1 MKVILKK
8 LLLVLKMPFLLM
20 RSCDVALSSQI
31 GRRVSLKNS
40 LIGQFV
46 HIGTDCIINNAEIG
60 PYSSIA
66 PHVQVGGLEH
76 PYWEYSTSV
85 FLSEKSIRNR
95 TIIGHDVWIGA
106 SSIIKSG
113 VKLGDGCVVGANSF
127 VNKDVPPYAIVVG
140 SPARIL
146 KYRFSDTII
155 KELEDS
161 MYWELG
167 PKEAKKELDR
177 IEHNI
182 LAKDE

>member
-1 MKVILKK
+1 MRLILKK
-8 LLLVLKMPFLLM
+8 LLLILRMPFLLM

-40 LIGQFV
+40 RIGQFV
-46 HIGTDCIINNAEIG
+46 HIGPDCIINNAEIG
-60 PYSSIA
+60 SYSSIA

-76 PYWEYSTSV
+76 PYWDYSTSV
-85 FLSEKSIRNR
+85 FLSDKSIRNR
-95 TIIGHDVWIGA
+95 TFIGNDVWIGA

-146 KYRFSDTII
+146 KYRFSNTII
-155 KELEDS
+155 KELEES
-161 MYWELG
+161 MYWKLG
-167 PKEAKKELDR
+167 PKKAKKELNR
-177 IEHNI
+177 IKQNI
-182 LAKDE
+182 HAKDE